1 MTETAELMANIA
13 KMSTAE
19 RLEVEAALR
28 SETPVWVPQEGPQSA
43 AYYSLA
49 DIVFYGGSAGGGKG
63 LALETQLPTPSGW
76 IPMADVQVGTWLLS
90 DSGEPCQVLAVS
102 LVQNRRCFRL
112 TFDDDST
119 IVADDVHRWVTFD
132 ARELGQLSRLSSEF
146 RARRRQNRG
155 SKATGNKSEAFTAAL
170 RIRNSAR
177 AHVVQPAPVGTMRDT
192 LEIAQS
198 LRTPAGRTNHAIRLA
213 AALQLPEADLLV
225 PPYTLGAWLGDGIS
239 ASGGFTGEDPEIL
252 QRIADDGFEVTSS
265 KTDRLSHYIRGLK
278 PSLRTLG
285 VLRDKHIPPAYL
297 RASAG
302 QRLALL
308 QGLMDTDGHA
318 ALDGGCEFDGMNE
331 RLVDGVLELALSLG
345 LKATKLAGRATLHG
359 RDVGAKW
366 RVRFTTDHPVFHL
379 ARKVDRL
386 AAPKRRTGNFRY
398 IVRCDEVES
407 VPTRCIAVS
416 SPSRLF
422 LAGRQMV
429 PTHNTDLL
437 LGTSLTTQQH
447 SIIFRRE
454 AVQLTGLE
462 ERMTKILGTRKGY
475 NSQTGVWR
483 LPGNRIMELGS
494 VQGADDWL
502 KYQGR
507 GHDLK
512 GFDEICHFL
521 ESQFRTLIGW
531 MRTDDPS
538 VRQRVICAGNPPTN
552 SEGEWVIRYWA
563 PWLDPMYP
571 KPAKPGELR
580 WFITN
585 ADGKDEEVVGPE
597 PVLVDGE
604 NVYPKSRTFISSNVD
619 DNLFLQI
626 TGYRATLQQLP
637 EPLRSQML
645 RGDFQAGRTDPVWQ
659 LVPTEWVKAA
669 QARWKKREAKGAMTC
684 LGFDPARGGIDKST
698 VARRHGQWFD
708 ELVAA
713 PGIVTKD
720 GPTAAG
726 FIVPLVRNGACICVD
741 SIGIGSSALDFLV
754 GLNLLVLPVVGSAA
768 SGLLDK
774 SGQLRFRNKRAEM
787 YWRMREALDPTNP
800 DPIEL
805 PPDQELLADLCAVR
819 YKVVTM
825 GKVAAIQVRDKDE
838 IREVLGRS
846 PDKGDAVAMT
856 FVIGI
861 PDAKS
866 QTKYAPPPPPDWRL

>member
-1 MTETAELMANIA
+1 MTDTAELMAAIA
-13 KMSTAE
+13 KFTPAQRMET
-19 RLEVEAALR
+19 EATLR
-28 SETPVWVPQEGPQSA
+28 SKTAIWVPQEGPQSA
-43 AYYSLA
+43 AYYSKA
-49 DIVFYGGSAGGGKG
+49 DIVFYGGSAGGGK
-63 LALETQLPTPSGW
+63 
-76 IPMADVQVGTWLLS
+76 
-90 DSGEPCQVLAVS
+90 
-102 LVQNRRCFRL
+102 
-112 TFDDDST
+112 
-119 IVADDVHRWVTFD
+119 
-132 ARELGQLSRLSSEF
+132 
-146 RARRRQNRG
+146 
-155 SKATGNKSEAFTAAL
+155 
-170 RIRNSAR
+170 
-177 AHVVQPAPVGTMRDT
+177 
-192 LEIAQS
+192 
-198 LRTPAGRTNHAIRLA
+198 
-213 AALQLPEADLLV
+213 
-225 PPYTLGAWLGDGIS
+225 
-239 ASGGFTGEDPEIL
+239 
-252 QRIADDGFEVTSS
+252 
-265 KTDRLSHYIRGLK
+265 
-278 PSLRTLG
+278 
-285 VLRDKHIPPAYL
+285 
-297 RASAG
+297 
-302 QRLALL
+302 
-308 QGLMDTDGHA
+308 
-318 ALDGGCEFDGMNE
+318 
-331 RLVDGVLELALSLG
+331 
-345 LKATKLAGRATLHG
+345 
-359 RDVGAKW
+359 
-366 RVRFTTDHPVFHL
+366 
-379 ARKVDRL
+379 
-386 AAPKRRTGNFRY
+386 
-398 IVRCDEVES
+398 
-407 VPTRCIAVS
+407 
-416 SPSRLF
+416 
-422 LAGRQMV
+422 
-429 PTHNTDLL
+429 TDLL

-462 ERMTKILGTRKGY
+462 ERMTKIVGTRKGY

-494 VQGADDWL
+494 VQGAEDWL

-531 MRTDDPS
+531 MRTDDPT

-563 PWLDPMYP
+563 PWLDPMHP
-571 KPAKPGELR
+571 NPAKPGELR

-585 ADGKDEEVVGPE
+585 ADGKDEEVAGPQ
-597 PVLVDGE
+597 PVMVDGE
-604 NVYPKSRTFISSNVD
+604 QVFPKSRTFINSNVD

-669 QARWKKREAKGAMTC
+669 QARWTKRDAKGEMTS
-684 LGFDPARGGIDKST
+684 LGFDPARGGVDKST

-713 PGIVTKD
+713 PGTVTKD

-768 SGLLDK
+768 SGLTDK

-800 DPIEL
+800 DPIAL

-819 YKVVTM
+819 YKIVTM

-846 PDKGDAVAMT
+846 PDRGDAVAMT
-856 FVIGI
+856 FVVGV
-861 PDAKS
+861 PKPKS
-866 QTKYAPPPPPDWRL
+866 LTTYTQPPPPDWRL